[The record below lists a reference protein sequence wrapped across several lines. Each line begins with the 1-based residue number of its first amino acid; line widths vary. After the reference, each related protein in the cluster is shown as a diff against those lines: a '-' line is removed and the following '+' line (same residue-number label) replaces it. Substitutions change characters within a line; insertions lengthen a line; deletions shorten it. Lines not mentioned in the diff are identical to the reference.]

1 MKVCEIFKSIQGE
14 SSFAGYPFI
23 FVRYSGCNLRCSYC
37 DTTYAYN
44 EGYEISEGQLLKK
57 IASFSIPSVTITG
70 GEPLLQP
77 EVFSVINTLIHRNY
91 TVLVET
97 NGTLDISQLNR
108 KAIKILDIKSPGSGE
123 SEKVNWENLK
133 RLADHDEIKFVI
145 TDREDYQWAKWVM
158 HTFALG
164 GRFTINFSPAHGI
177 LKPDELA
184 SWILEDDINV
194 RLNLQ
199 LHKFIWK
206 NGKRAT

>member
-14 SSFAGYPFI
+14 SSLAGYPFI
-23 FVRYSGCNLRCSYC
+23 FVRFSGCNLRCSYC
-37 DTTYAYN
+37 DTTYAYE
-44 EGYEISEGQLLKK
+44 EGYEISEEQLLKK
-57 IASFSIPSVTITG
+57 IVGFGIPAVTITG
-70 GEPLLQP
+70 GEPLLQD
-77 EVFSVINTLIHRNY
+77 EVFSVINSLIHRSH

-97 NGTLDISQLNR
+97 NGTLDISKLNR

-123 SEKVNWENLK
+123 SEKTNWENLK

-145 TDREDYQWAKWVM
+145 TDRRDYEWAKWVM
-158 HTFALG
+158 HTFSLE
-164 GRFTINFSPAHGI
+164 GRFTINFSPAHTI

-199 LHKFIWK
+199 LHRYIWRHR
-206 NGKRAT
+206 KRGV